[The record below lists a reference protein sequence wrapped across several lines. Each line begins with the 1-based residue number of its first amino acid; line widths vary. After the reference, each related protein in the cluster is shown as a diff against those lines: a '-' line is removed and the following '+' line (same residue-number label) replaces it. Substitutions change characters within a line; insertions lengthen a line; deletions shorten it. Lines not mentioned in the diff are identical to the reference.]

1 MRYRHLAVTVLFL
14 SQALAL
20 LAAPLRSA
28 DAKEIYRLSLPDQDW
43 AMTLTA
49 PNLRL
54 GVIEH
59 SLRFR
64 NGTPVAYFMGEDPPN
79 HRIVSAWIQAAEGEV
94 DAEAC
99 RKMLWYRTKH
109 KGVRKTIIKEATRG
123 EWKTVEYTATKKV
136 RKSKSRRLNRV
147 YRSRHLRA
155 YIAKENVCIDVNIT
169 DLSGGKKSTPS
180 LSTTLDAISLEPVEE
195 KGVRQF
201 PVATGEGNFALQLPP
216 TWQTEMHE
224 PKKGK
229 HTTINIRPHKSGN
242 FLIRLTAMPLTAT
255 RMVHNSKYSLRN
267 WLKESAHRYLPT
279 SIESKVELKEL
290 EIEDG
295 FGYYM
300 QLTDKKPKN
309 KAARKKAMPV
319 WNTGMAWVGDL
330 FVIFSIFTHE
340 GDTET
345 VEKGIELITGARHI
359 LNCEHGINRGSCIRP
374 QLAKSK
380 PKEEKKEKGFF
391 DSIFG
396 KK

>member
-1 MRYRHLAVTVLFL
+1 MRLRHLAVTVLFL
-14 SQALAL
+14 SQTLAF
-20 LAAPLRSA
+20 LAAPLRPA
-28 DAKEIYRLSLPDQDW
+28 DAKEVYRLSLPDRDW

-59 SLRFR
+59 SLRYR

-79 HRIVSAWIQAAEGEV
+79 HRIVSAWIQPAKGAV

-99 RKMLWYRTKH
+99 RKQLWYRTEH
-109 KGVRKTIIKEATRG
+109 KGVRKEIIREATRG

-136 RKSKSRRLNRV
+136 QGKKSRRLDRV

-169 DLSGGKKSTPS
+169 DLSGNKDTKPP
-180 LSTTLDAISLEPVEE
+180 LSMTLDAISLEPVEE
-195 KGVRQF
+195 KGSRHF
-201 PVATGEGNFALQLPP
+201 PVATGEGNFAIQLPA

-229 HTTINIRPHKSGN
+229 HTTINIRPNHGGH

-267 WLKESAHRYLPT
+267 WLKESADRYLPT
-279 SIESKVELKEL
+279 SIESKVELTEL

-309 KAARKKAMPV
+309 KAARKKSLPV

-330 FVIFSIFTHE
+330 FVIFSIFTRE

-345 VEKGIELITGARHI
+345 VDQGIKLITGARHV
-359 LNCEHGINRGSCIRP
+359 LHCEHGVIRGSCVRP
-374 QLAKSK
+374 QLAKNK
-380 PKEEKKEKGFF
+380 RKDAKKETGFF
-391 DSIFG
+391 ESIFG
-396 KK
+396 K

>member
-1 MRYRHLAVTVLFL
+1 MRFRHLAVTVLFL
-14 SQALAL
+14 SQTLAF

-28 DAKEIYRLSLPDQDW
+28 DAKEIYRLSLPDRDW

-59 SLRFR
+59 SLRYR

-79 HRIVSAWIQAAEGEV
+79 RRIVSAWIQPAEGAV

-99 RKMLWYRTKH
+99 RKKLWYRTEH
-109 KGVRKTIIKEATRG
+109 KGVSKTIIREATRG

-136 RKSKSRRLNRV
+136 RRTKSRRRDRV

-155 YIAKENVCIDVNIT
+155 YLAKEGVCIDVNIT
-169 DLSGGKKSTPS
+169 DLSGGKETKLS
-180 LSTTLDAISLEPVEE
+180 LSRTLDAISLEPVEE

-201 PVATGEGNFALQLPP
+201 PVATGEGNFAIQLPE

-224 PKKGK
+224 PTKGK
-229 HTTINIRPHKSGN
+229 HTTINIRPHLSGK

-267 WLKESAHRYLPT
+267 WLKESGLRYLPT
-279 SIESKVELKEL
+279 SVESKIELNEL

-300 QLTDKKPKN
+300 QLTDKKPKD
-309 KAARKKAMPV
+309 KAARKKSMPV

-330 FVIFSIFTHE
+330 FVIFSIFTRE

-345 VEKGIELITGARHI
+345 IDQGIRLITGARHI
-359 LNCEHGINRGSCIRP
+359 LNCEHGINRGRCIRP
-374 QLAKSK
+374 QLAKNK
-380 PKEEKKEKGFF
+380 PKEEKEENGFF
-391 DSIFG
+391 DSFFG

>member
-1 MRYRHLAVTVLFL
+1 MRFRHLAVTVLFL

-28 DAKEIYRLSLPDQDW
+28 DAKEVYRLSLPDRDW

-79 HRIVSAWIQAAEGEV
+79 HRIVSAWIQPAEGAV

-99 RKMLWYRTKH
+99 RKMLWYRTEH
-109 KGVRKTIIKEATRG
+109 KGVRKTIIKEAIRG

-136 RKSKSRRLNRV
+136 RKAKSRRLNRV

-201 PVATGEGNFALQLPP
+201 PVATGEGNFAIQLPP

-229 HTTINIRPHKSGN
+229 HTTINIRPYRSKN

-267 WLKESAHRYLPT
+267 WLKESADRYLPT
-279 SIESKVELKEL
+279 SIESKIELKEL

-300 QLTDKKPKN
+300 QLTDKKPKD
-309 KAARKKAMPV
+309 KAARRKATPV

-345 VEKGIELITGARHI
+345 VDQGIKLITGARHI

-374 QLAKSK
+374 QLAKNK
-380 PKEEKKEKGFF
+380 PKQDKKEKGFF

-396 KK
+396 K